1 MQAGLCA
8 QCLGKA
14 LLDRVQG
21 RPDELG
27 TALLAEESL
36 RRGGQDPFRG
46 HKKASVC
53 KGGEGAG

>member
-1 MQAGLCA
+1 M
-8 QCLGKA
+8 
-14 LLDRVQG
+14 DRVQG

-46 HKKASVC
+46 HKKASMC